1 MIYDYK
7 SKDKMIYLPKTTPEI
22 IVLPAM
28 NYITIEG
35 EGSPDALTFSERVE
49 ALYAIAYAIRMSYKT
64 ENVPNGYFEFKV
76 FPLEGIWDLIDY
88 SKGAEDKNNFKYTL
102 MIRQPEFVDKAV
114 FEAYK
119 KIAMAKKKT
128 NSFISEVGFEQIEEG
143 SCCQMMHIGPFSD
156 EVKSFEKMEA
166 AVKALGYERKS
177 KVHKE
182 IYLSDPRKT
191 APEKMKTVLRFQ
203 ITHPQK

>member
-7 SKDKMIYLPKTTPEI
+7 LKDKAIYLPKTKPEL
-22 IVLPAM
+22 IVIPAM
-28 NYITIEG
+28 NFIMIDG
-35 EGSPDALTFSERVE
+35 EGSPDATEFSEKVE
-49 ALYAIAYAIRMSYKT
+49 ALYAIAYAIRMSYKSI
-64 ENVPNGYFEFKV
+64 NVPNGYFEFKV

-88 SKGAEDKNNFKYTL
+88 TKGAEDKNNYKYTL
-102 MIRQPEFVDKAV
+102 MIRQPEFVDATV

-128 NSFISEVGFEQIEEG
+128 NSYISEVGFGQIEEG
-143 SCCQMMHIGPFSD
+143 SCCQMMHIGPFS
-156 EVKSFEKMEA
+156 EEIKTFEKMEE
-166 AVKALGYERKS
+166 AVKSLGFERKS
-177 KVHKE
+177 KTHKE

-203 ITHPQK
+203 VTHHQK